1 VTHSKSS
8 EMGTDLA
15 REAVAEISDEL
26 LLLLSDA
33 FSPFLVGHSEDL
45 IGLFIEH

>member
-1 VTHSKSS
+1 
-8 EMGTDLA
+8 MRTDLA

-33 FSPFLVGHSEDL
+33 FSLFLKTKNFH
-45 IGLFIEH
+45 